1 LAGDVLAWLFM
12 SWLLCGVN
20 QDLLVLRCSHRHFRR
35 LIGHCDFSKKEASA
49 LFRVSRRPPMSGR
62 HGIQVSIEGEMAM
75 RSDADLKADLMERL
89 DAIPAINASDI
100 EVDVDNGLATLS
112 GQVDTQQTRFQ
123 VERMAR
129 RIAGLRGLEINI
141 KPGQPV
147 SKKHHH

>member
-1 LAGDVLAWLFM
+1 
-12 SWLLCGVN
+12 
-20 QDLLVLRCSHRHFRR
+20 
-35 LIGHCDFSKKEASA
+35 
-49 LFRVSRRPPMSGR
+49 
-62 HGIQVSIEGEMAM
+62 M

-100 EVDVDNGLATLS
+100 EVDVDNGLVILS

-141 KPGQPV
+141 KPAHPV
-147 SKKHHH
+147 TKKHHH